1 MDPEMETLPSRELD
15 LVGKK
20 DTDENAD
27 VASSRIKIEHIEDKW
42 NNCNSD
48 NKQDIQLE
56 IENKCPMSTNIEEVQ
71 AAGAIEHEHHFVKSE
86 NDESIEDTT
95 VLNRIKSEDNDWDE
109 FDASKVG
116 DDERL
121 AMKIDSEVKE
131 ELIVKGEADEN
142 PYTITEADLKRIKKE
157 SSENYLDEH
166 ATHDTA
172 IKPETDMDSEDFKV
186 TEITEEFNI
195 KTDSDASM
203 DAVEDMASNSTDKS
217 IIPRSQNHLR
227 YKKMGRE
234 SFTCYNCNHTLYSK
248 HGLINHM
255 KLHDNLRHVYCSD
268 SGTSSQSYTVSKSK
282 STQDNHINKE
292 HSYAL
297 FHPKKTKGTT
307 SSDWLYPCP
316 HCDATFKSTAA
327 LDDHIVRKHPDS
339 CTTIPRTIYEC
350 TECYYKT
357 TAKNN
362 FDTHLR
368 FMHSETGSN
377 KNCLRCNQCNATFR
391 NKLLLDNHVVRKHPN
406 FIMSVTNKIYACTK
420 CAFKTTFN
428 HNFYRHLSSHSQIA
442 SNSEGCIC
450 IHCNKSLQRK
460 STLDDHIVKMHP
472 NIAAPI
478 GRKIFEC
485 SQCNYR
491 TILKSYLNKHIN
503 RHKAMISTCI
513 YCDAKFKKKESL
525 DDHIV
530 NKHPDS
536 LASVDRF
543 YKCTRCTFKTVYRTH
558 IEKHMSV
565 HAETPQPCKLF
576 TCKHC
581 NATFK
586 TQAGRDDHIVKKH
599 PKFIK
604 SVSRKIHKC
613 TVCPFKTINFTSF
626 SAHMSTHPETATSYK
641 PILCVHCNATF
652 SKKLSLEEHTLKK
665 HPSFFE
671 AGSKKIYECSQCDF
685 KTTLK
690 GRLDRHLSS
699 SVHSDGWVPSISLR
713 LRRLAAKS
721 ETLERQ
727 N

>member
-203 DAVEDMASNSTDKS
+203 DAVEDMASNSMDKT
-217 IIPRSQNHLR
+217 IILRSQNHIR

-234 SFTCYNCNHTLYSK
+234 SFSCYNCNHTVYSK
-248 HGLINHM
+248 HDLINHM
-255 KLHDNLRHVYCSD
+255 KVHVNLRRVYCSG
-268 SGTSSQSYTVSKSK
+268 SGTSSQPYTVSQSK
-282 STQDNHINKE
+282 TTQDNHINKE

-297 FHPKKTKGTT
+297 CHLRKAKETT
-307 SSDWLYPCP
+307 SSNRRYPCT
-316 HCDATFKSTAA
+316 HCDATFKSKRA

-339 CTTIPRTIYEC
+339 CTTIPRTVYEC

-357 TAKNN
+357 SAKNN
-362 FDTHLR
+362 FDRHHR
-368 FMHSETGSN
+368 FKHSETSLSE
-377 KNCLRCNQCNATFR
+377 NCLSCNQCNAIFR
-391 NKLLLDNHVVRKHPN
+391 NKQSLDNHVVGKHPN
-406 FIMSVTNKIYACTK
+406 FIRLVKSKIYECPK
-420 CAFKTTFN
+420 CVFKTTFSDN
-428 HNFYRHLSSHSQIA
+428 WYRHLSSHSQTV

-450 IHCNKSLQRK
+450 IHCNKSLHTK
-460 STLDDHIVKMHP
+460 SSLEDHIVRRHR

-478 GRKIFEC
+478 GRKIFKC
-485 SQCNYR
+485 PQCRYR
-491 TILKSYLNKHIN
+491 TIHKKKFDKHTII
-503 RHKAMISTCI
+503 HPKVIISTCI
-513 YCDAKFKKKESL
+513 RGDATFKKKEYL

-530 NKHPDS
+530 KKHPDS
-536 LASVDRF
+536 LATVGRF

-558 IEKHMSV
+558 I
-565 HAETPQPCKLF
+565 
-576 TCKHC
+576 
-581 NATFK
+581 
-586 TQAGRDDHIVKKH
+586 
-599 PKFIK
+599 
-604 SVSRKIHKC
+604 
-613 TVCPFKTINFTSF
+613 
-626 SAHMSTHPETATSYK
+626 
-641 PILCVHCNATF
+641 
-652 SKKLSLEEHTLKK
+652 
-665 HPSFFE
+665 
-671 AGSKKIYECSQCDF
+671 
-685 KTTLK
+685 
-690 GRLDRHLSS
+690 
-699 SVHSDGWVPSISLR
+699 
-713 LRRLAAKS
+713 
-721 ETLERQ
+721 
-727 N
+727 